1 MSRFNKHNGRRNKS
15 GKDEFMTTYFTVAEE
30 KKFFNVIKRT
40 AGLLA
45 KRDYAMFGLLR
56 SSGVRVNT
64 LVSLCVDEV
73 LEALSSV
80 DNYLPLRDD
89 ICKGRRGYT
98 VFISAKVRTSLEELV
113 RLHKKIN
120 PETDELVLNKSGK
133 ALSARMVQ
141 IRMKYWLE
149 IAGLNPNAT
158 PHWWRHTKAM
168 RIMHNS
174 SAKDPRMV
182 VKKVLG
188 HSSITS
194 TEIYTKPTK
203 EDFEESAGA

>member
-1 MSRFNKHNGRRNKS
+1 MN
-15 GKDEFMTTYFTVAEE
+15 EFMTTYFTVVEE
-30 KKFFNVIKRT
+30 KKFFNAIKHT

-56 SSGVRVNT
+56 ASGIRVNT
-64 LVSLCVDEV
+64 LVSLRVDEV

-80 DNYLPLRDD
+80 DNYLLLRDN
-89 ICKGRRGYT
+89 ICKAKRSYT
-98 VFISAKVRTSLEELV
+98 VFLSVKVRASLEQLV

-120 PETDELVLNKSGK
+120 MEASELVLNKSGG

-141 IRMKYWLE
+141 IRMKRWLE
-149 IAGLNPNAT
+149 IARLNPNAT